1 MSKKKTIAQLGKEH
15 EEMVASA
22 INRHPNFVNTT
33 IKATACGGSGHG
45 SDVNV
50 EKEGKKLFSIEA
62 KTKKSNRLDFG
73 QCDLAYHE
81 KTGWYQK
88 TEKGLANPVLRHAFS
103 ILKKE
108 ADKIV
113 KGDIPSGEIPFY
125 EQETRMLWENI
136 EPDRRGRSIKS
147 ADVIKVPIPKDL
159 LPKYYR
165 DKGDSFLAVG
175 EDFYS
180 LSDKKEKTPS
190 LSEAVKTCYA
200 VLRIKNR
207 ESSKVVNPK
216 RAYTMALRTTW
227 VKDHKSDIDTALW
240 NISLDY

>member
-1 MSKKKTIAQLGKEH
+1 MGSKTIAKQGKER
-15 EEMVASA
+15 EEMVATT

-33 IKATACGGSGHG
+33 IEALAFGGSGHG
-45 SDVNV
+45 SDVSV
-50 EKEGKKLFSIEA
+50 EKDGKKLFSIEV
-62 KTKKSNRLDFG
+62 KTKKSPRLDFG
-73 QCDLAYHE
+73 QCDLAYDE

-88 TEKGLANPVLRHAFS
+88 TQKGLDNPVLVHAFS

-113 KGDIPSGEIPFY
+113 KGKIPSGVTPFY
-125 EQETRMLWENI
+125 EQETRMLWKNI
-136 EPDRRGRSIKS
+136 EPDLRGRSIKS
-147 ADVIKVPIPKDL
+147 ADIIKVPIPKDL

-180 LSDKKEKTPS
+180 LEDKKGKIPS

-200 VLRIKNR
+200 VLRVKNR
-207 ESSKVVNPK
+207 QSSKVVNPK

-227 VKDHKSDIDTALW
+227 VKDHKSEIDTALW
-240 NISLDY
+240 NISLD